1 MSQSLFD
8 KVAGHQSYIGCYT
21 YISYYT
27 VCIHTLF
34 NIEEQHTQS
43 KSSIIYEKALADA
56 ITSDN
61 NIKEEFNKF
70 EGSFLEEFNELKMF
84 FLQK

>member
-1 MSQSLFD
+1 MDTFH
-8 KVAGHQSYIGCYT
+8 A
-21 YISYYT
+21 

-43 KSSIIYEKALADA
+43 KSSIIYEKALAEA

-70 EGSFLEEFNELKMF
+70 EGSFLEEFKELKMF

>member
-43 KSSIIYEKALADA
+43 KSSIIYEKVLADE
-56 ITSDN
+56 ITSEN
-61 NIKEEFNKF
+61 SIKEEFNKF
-70 EGSFLEEFNELKMF
+70 EGSFLEEFKELKFF